1 MLTRLPFLLFALPLI
16 AAAPAPF
23 QYWSAGVLKAYDQ
36 KLASKPQPATEELG
50 VYPLQSAVMR
60 RRASSAESE
69 LHMHAADWVVVQ
81 TGSATF
87 LLGGTIPNG
96 KTISPGEVRGS
107 TIEGG
112 VRQRLAPGDIVH
124 VPAGTPHQFLL
135 TKGES
140 ITYFALKVLSQ

>member
-1 MLTRLPFLLFALPLI
+1 MLSRPSFLLFALPLI

-23 QYWSAGVLKAYDQ
+23 EHWSADALKAYDQ
-36 KLASKPQPATEELG
+36 KLAIKPQPATEELG

-69 LHMHAADWVVVQ
+69 LHMHASDWVVVQ

-87 LLGGTIPNG
+87 LLGGKIPHG
-96 KTISPGEVRGS
+96 KTISPGEVRGT

-135 TKGES
+135 EKGES
-140 ITYFALKVLSQ
+140 ITYFALKVLGQ